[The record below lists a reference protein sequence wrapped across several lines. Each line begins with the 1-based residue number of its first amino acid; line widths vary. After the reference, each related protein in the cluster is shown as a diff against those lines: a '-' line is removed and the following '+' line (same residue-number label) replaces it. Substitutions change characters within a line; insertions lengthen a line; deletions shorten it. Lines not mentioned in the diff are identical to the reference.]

1 MSRLLMECLSRNPL
15 LSPRPKTLRI
25 HMGSR
30 VDTFFQQPEA
40 PKPRTRSFLKR
51 IGQSITNWTTRRK
64 SKAGLELIPT
74 ILPTL
79 TGIMKLSIIY
89 QENDPPSHETIIFAE
104 LWKVFGDRLRSLYIN
119 SSIANL
125 STFLTASLRLPS
137 LEIFFLDARSADP
150 HEVLPTT
157 IVLIPFLIAH
167 QSSLRQISIRARH
180 PHDLEISSIL
190 QCLQGMPC
198 LYSIGISVPTSSIPF
213 NGHDMLIAHQQS
225 LTSFALYLPSYSY
238 SPSSLSAFF
247 SQDWCYLRLPNLR
260 DLTIQKTKPGP
271 CKEFFDYI
279 QLFASSLVTLTTF
292 PGPRFSYKEA
302 EKLSRKLADFRSLR
316 HLTLG
321 VRGLSPST
329 LACFAQALPGLSHL
343 VLSYH
348 YISVDGDEH
357 PFEVR
362 ELPAL
367 VSSELDYNIDCIYNC
382 SQFSSR
388 MRSYADLFSHWEL
401 ESFDF
406 GADMAALSNA
416 KIKKALIDNLPN
428 VVWFCHVER
437 EECIR
442 KLRQLRF
449 IMSDSGL

>member
-1 MSRLLMECLSRNPL
+1 MLCLLTECHGRNPL

-30 VDTFFQQPEA
+30 LDAFFQQPEA
-40 PKPRTRSFLKR
+40 PKPQARSFLKR

-64 SKAGLELIPT
+64 SNTGLELIPT
-74 ILPTL
+74 RLDILPTL
-79 TGIMKLSIIY
+79 TGVMKLSIIY
-89 QENDPPSHETIIFAE
+89 WQENIDPSHETIIFAE
-104 LWKVFGDRLRSLYIN
+104 LWKVFGDRLRSLYIH

-125 STFLTASLRLPS
+125 STFLTTSFRLPS
-137 LEIFFLDARSADP
+137 LENFSIDARSADP
-150 HEVLPTT
+150 HEVVPTT

-167 QSSLRQISIRARH
+167 QSSLRQISIRIRH
-180 PHDLEISSIL
+180 PHYLEISSIL

-198 LYSIGISVPTSSIPF
+198 LFSIGISVPTSSIPF
-213 NGHDMLIAHQQS
+213 NGHDMLIAHQQN
-225 LTSFALYLPSYSY
+225 LTSFALYFPSHSY

-247 SQDWCYLRLPNLR
+247 SQDWCYLRLPNLK
-260 DLTIQKTKPGP
+260 DLTIQTPKPGL

-279 QLFASSLVTLTTF
+279 QLFASSLVTLTI
-292 PGPRFSYKEA
+292 PGRRCSYKEA

-316 HLTLG
+316 HLNLG

-329 LACFAQALPGLSHL
+329 LACFAQALPRLSHL

-367 VSSELDYNIDCIYNC
+367 VSLELDYNIDSIITAVSFPEGCNLTQIY
-382 SQFSSR
+382 
-388 MRSYADLFSHWEL
+388 SHIGNWNL
-401 ESFDF
+401 
-406 GADMAALSNA
+406 
-416 KIKKALIDNLPN
+416 LIL
-428 VVWFCHVER
+428 VLIW
-437 EECIR
+437 
-442 KLRQLRF
+442 LRYPMPRLRR
-449 IMSDSGL
+449 LW